1 MTFDMITVNVVLIFA
16 TLSVLLLE
24 LPVRRYLGALSAYL
38 LWLIVPMSVVVSL
51 LPQWWI
57 GSQITDS
64 LQVTFRSQQVTQLVG
79 EIGEQ
84 HFFWALYA
92 IGGVSVLAYLIVS
105 SLVMVKRAELRGPDS
120 SEIALLNLLNEQQR
134 QKGIGIQVSQSN
146 HGPYTFGLRQPV
158 IVLPQDFV
166 SRFDCHQQHL
176 IIAHELTHIRRLDNI
191 SNVLATLFAAVFW
204 FNPLSWIA
212 LRHFRQAQEL
222 SCDQAVLASQPIKR
236 RIDYAKAMLSCVA
249 QGQKL
254 HLFSNPYGANSKMK
268 IRIEAVKKHRRTSK
282 LQHWGIAAILVVMTS
297 ITASVAA
304 TIHAP
309 EANYLLSPIKRVE
322 PVYPAFA
329 AKNSIEGKVIV
340 EFDVMLNGALSNISI
355 VDSQPEGVFDEA
367 TISAVSQWVYQRPN
381 NQISDVKVQLD
392 YVLSDEAK
400 QFSLQNAS
408 TDKELILI
416 AQ

>member
-1 MTFDMITVNVVLIFA
+1 
-16 TLSVLLLE
+16 
-24 LPVRRYLGALSAYL
+24 
-38 LWLIVPMSVVVSL
+38 
-51 LPQWWI
+51 
-57 GSQITDS
+57 
-64 LQVTFRSQQVTQLVG
+64 
-79 EIGEQ
+79 
-84 HFFWALYA
+84 
-92 IGGVSVLAYLIVS
+92 
-105 SLVMVKRAELRGPDS
+105 
-120 SEIALLNLLNEQQR
+120 
-134 QKGIGIQVSQSN
+134 
-146 HGPYTFGLRQPV
+146 
-158 IVLPQDFV
+158 
-166 SRFDCHQQHL
+166 
-176 IIAHELTHIRRLDNI
+176 
-191 SNVLATLFAAVFW
+191 
-204 FNPLSWIA
+204 
-212 LRHFRQAQEL
+212 
-222 SCDQAVLASQPIKR
+222 
-236 RIDYAKAMLSCVA
+236 
-249 QGQKL
+249 
-254 HLFSNPYGANSKMK
+254 MK